1 MMMLNKDKKF
11 ENFNLKSS
19 RGNEDSDE
27 EKVEAHG
34 VHKSWVFR
42 IQTNVENFE
51 KNWKIFSVHLSAENS
66 PENGPRRTIRYQEM
80 SELFWKPL
88 QNCFEF
94 NFKQTSEN
102 ERPSFSGPS
111 TLKLFQPFTN
121 TFTYFVLY
129 FQFSK
134 DIWYLGFI
142 WTLFSRLLD

>member
-1 MMMLNKDKKF
+1 MMLNKDKKF
-11 ENFNLKSS
+11 ENFKRKWRFGWRKSRS
-19 RGNEDSDE
+19 ASSTQILSFSDSNKRG
-27 EKVEAHG
+27 KF
-34 VHKSWVFR
+34 W
-42 IQTNVENFE
+42 
-51 KNWKIFSVHLSAENS
+51 KNWKMFSVHLSAENS

-88 QNCFEF
+88 QNCLEF

-102 ERPSFSGPS
+102 DRPSFSGPS

>member
-51 KNWKIFSVHLSAENS
+51 KIEKCFPFIWVRKTARKTVRG
-66 PENGPRRTIRYQEM
+66 GPSGI
-80 SELFWKPL
+80 KKCP
-88 QNCFEF
+88 N
-94 NFKQTSEN
+94 
-102 ERPSFSGPS
+102 FSG
-111 TLKLFQPFTN
+111 N
-121 TFTYFVLY
+121 LY
-129 FQFSK
+129 RIALSSILSRRVKMKGLAFLVRPLWNFFNRSQTPLH
-134 DIWYLGFI
+134 I
-142 WTLFSRLLD
+142 LFSISSFPKIYGIWALFGPYFRGY